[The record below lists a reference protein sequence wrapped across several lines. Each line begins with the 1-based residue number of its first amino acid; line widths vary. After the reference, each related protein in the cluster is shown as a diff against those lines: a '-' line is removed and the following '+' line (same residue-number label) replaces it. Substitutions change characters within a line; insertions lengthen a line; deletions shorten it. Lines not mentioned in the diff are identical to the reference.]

1 VILGCAAVS
10 SVPTMLVPDKLPEV
24 IIFESLNMTDDYKD
38 ILFDYLRSKSYN
50 LTSSGY
56 NTICFKF

>member
-1 VILGCAAVS
+1 MDVEGIDGELIYAIDD
-10 SVPTMLVPDKLPEV
+10 DKLPEV